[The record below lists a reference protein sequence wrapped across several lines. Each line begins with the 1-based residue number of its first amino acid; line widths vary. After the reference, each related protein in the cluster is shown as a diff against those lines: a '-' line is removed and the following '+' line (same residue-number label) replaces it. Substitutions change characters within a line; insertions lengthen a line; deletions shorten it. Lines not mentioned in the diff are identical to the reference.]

1 MQYSSTITMSH
12 KEMNYMRMC
21 IRIFEG
27 TLSMRQGAEELGV
40 SYRTIQRKMSR
51 FRTHGQEGIV
61 HKLRNAPPNRHIDYE
76 VKTQVLSLLSTTYKG
91 YSASY
96 ASELLADEHHI
107 IISPSSIRRWLTP
120 HTTIKKK
127 KRTVYR
133 SRRPRMNRFG
143 TLLQGDGSFHCW
155 FGPEYPPCCLLVLVD
170 DATNRMICRFAE
182 QEYAKDMLIL
192 LRQWIDSFG
201 IPDTL
206 YFDKRNAYVKSPTRV
221 RYIPRVCDDL
231 GIAIINAHSPQAKGR
246 VERVNRTLQDRL
258 VKDLI
263 RHGIT
268 SIEQANEFLVSY
280 FLPRYNTRFSI
291 APKDPADAHVPIEP
305 QYLSKLD
312 TILAKHYYRTVN
324 KDWTFSVEA
333 TTYQITSQSHS
344 LIKPRQKILGIRYLD
359 DSFVVYSNGQE
370 IFVKEV

>member
-120 HTTIKKK
+120 HTT
-127 KRTVYR
+127 
-133 SRRPRMNRFG
+133 
-143 TLLQGDGSFHCW
+143 
-155 FGPEYPPCCLLVLVD
+155 
-170 DATNRMICRFAE
+170 
-182 QEYAKDMLIL
+182 
-192 LRQWIDSFG
+192 
-201 IPDTL
+201 
-206 YFDKRNAYVKSPTRV
+206 
-221 RYIPRVCDDL
+221 
-231 GIAIINAHSPQAKGR
+231 
-246 VERVNRTLQDRL
+246 
-258 VKDLI
+258 
-263 RHGIT
+263 
-268 SIEQANEFLVSY
+268 
-280 FLPRYNTRFSI
+280 
-291 APKDPADAHVPIEP
+291 
-305 QYLSKLD
+305 
-312 TILAKHYYRTVN
+312 
-324 KDWTFSVEA
+324 
-333 TTYQITSQSHS
+333 YQIIRQSHS
-344 LIKPRQKILGIRYLD
+344 LIKPRQKILGLRYLD
-359 DSFVVYSNGQE
+359 NAFMVYSHGQE
-370 IFVKEV
+370 IFVKEI